1 MTITAQERRPPSW
14 GPLETAR
21 APPRCGRP
29 RHGATHVDIHRS
41 LLLRCCLPPGIIR
54 ESTQRFLHMCYAEFF
69 FTMEFTDGIL
79 LLQLTNP
86 TYDTKSNYLL

>member
-1 MTITAQERRPPSW
+1 
-14 GPLETAR
+14 
-21 APPRCGRP
+21 
-29 RHGATHVDIHRS
+29 
-41 LLLRCCLPPGIIR
+41 
-54 ESTQRFLHMCYAEFF
+54 MCYAEFF